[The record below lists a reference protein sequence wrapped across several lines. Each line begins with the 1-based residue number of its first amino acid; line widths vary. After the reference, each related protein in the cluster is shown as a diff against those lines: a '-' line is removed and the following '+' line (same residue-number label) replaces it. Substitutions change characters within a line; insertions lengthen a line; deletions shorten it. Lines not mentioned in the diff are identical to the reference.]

1 MGVIHFPML
10 RLGNK
15 IAQQSN
21 GKVLG
26 YTLSKLERLNESID
40 LQQCEMRN
48 AKCDMNLR
56 ICEREMVGTLLM
68 FFWYPHNYDVA
79 FKIINRLKVNN
90 DTLKF
95 NDNFKSHITVGRI
108 PGEY

>member
-48 AKCDMNLR
+48 AKCKMR
-56 ICEREMVGTLLM
+56 YE
-68 FFWYPHNYDVA
+68 
-79 FKIINRLKVNN
+79 LKNM
-90 DTLKF
+90 
-95 NDNFKSHITVGRI
+95 
-108 PGEY
+108 